1 MIMHPQARTT
11 PLMRREIVALVH
23 GGEAVAIVARR
34 FKISR
39 PTVYKWLARFAGA
52 GAAGLDDRRSVARSF
67 PSRVRPQL
75 ERQIERLRRARRLL
89 GWQIAEALSM
99 ARSTVIKVL
108 KRLNLARLRDLE
120 PARLMQRYEY
130 RRPGEL
136 VHIDIKKIARFERT
150 GHRIH
155 GDRQRRSR
163 AVGYDVIYVAVDD
176 ASRRS
181 DVRTYS
187 REDAASAADFLRRI
201 VILYGRRGARIERVM
216 TDNGKVFSSHA
227 FEAELGSIGARHI
240 FTPPYTPR
248 WNGKAERFIQTMLR
262 EWAYAIAYRTSD
274 ERRDALGAWLR
285 YYNEERRH
293 TAINYQTPASRW
305 VECRKRPA

>member
-1 MIMHPQARTT
+1 MHPQARTT
-11 PLMRREIVALVH
+11 PLIRREIVALVH
-23 GGEAVAIVARR
+23 SGEAVAAVARR

-39 PTVYKWLARFAGA
+39 PTVYKWLARFELAA
-52 GAAGLDDRRSVARSF
+52 EAGLYDRRPVAGRF
-67 PSRVRPQL
+67 PHRVRKAV
-75 ERQIERLRRARRLL
+75 ERQIERLRRSRRLL

-120 PARLMQRYEY
+120 PARFTQRYEY

-136 VHIDIKKIARFERT
+136 VHIDIKKIARFERV

-155 GDRQRRSR
+155 GDRTKRSR
-163 AVGYDVIYVAVDD
+163 RVGYDVVYVAVDD
-176 ASRRS
+176 ASRRTET
-181 DVRTYS
+181 RTYA
-187 REDAASAADFLRRI
+187 REDAASAADFLRR
-201 VILYGRRGARIERVM
+201 VAILYGRRGVRIERVM

-227 FEAELGSIGARHI
+227 FESVLRSIGARHI

-262 EWAYAIAYRTSD
+262 EWAYAVAYRTSD
-274 ERRDALGAWLR
+274 ERRDALPAWLR
-285 YYNEERRH
+285 YYNEERQH
-293 TAINYQTPASRW
+293 TAINYETPASRW
-305 VECRKRPA
+305 AAARKRGA